1 MTFEDTDNRASTTGT
16 EEAKAVAPRRR
27 AALPPRWSNDA
38 ADEML
43 GFVDK
48 AALIADDLRG
58 LSKLL
63 GGIFEVDC
71 GKLSV
76 AEDAALRIVGEC
88 IDGMATRLDANAE
101 HARHRRD
108 HLAAGGAR

>member
-16 EEAKAVAPRRR
+16 EEVRTSPGRRST
-27 AALPPRWSNDA
+27 LPPRWNNA
-38 ADEML
+38 AAEEML

-76 AEDAALRIVGEC
+76 AEDAALRILGDC

-101 HARHRRD
+101 HARERRNY
-108 HLAAGGAR
+108 LAAGGVR

>member
-1 MTFEDTDNRASTTGT
+1 MTFEDTDSRASATGT
-16 EEAKAVAPRRR
+16 DQTRPAPRRR
-27 AALPPRWSNDA
+27 AALPPQWTNKA

-43 GFVDK
+43 GFVDQ

-63 GGIFEVDC
+63 SGIFEVDC
-71 GKLSV
+71 TNLSV

-88 IDGMATRLDANAE
+88 IEGMAKRLDANAE
-101 HARHRRD
+101 YARERRN